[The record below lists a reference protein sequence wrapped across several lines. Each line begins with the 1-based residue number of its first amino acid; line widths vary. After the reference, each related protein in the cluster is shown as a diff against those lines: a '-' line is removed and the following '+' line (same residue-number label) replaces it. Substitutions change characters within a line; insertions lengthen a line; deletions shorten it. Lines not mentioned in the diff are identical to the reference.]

1 MWPADFN
8 KLLILH
14 TTDEIEI
21 DNVPYV
27 VISDF
32 KAPNFTKNKPVRKCG
47 VKFGGLTINQRMLL
61 NNLLLN
67 YTSMTKRPGNGRR
80 IFSIPQYNG
89 PERRAGNER
98 RKSLT

>member
-32 KAPNFTKNKPVRKCG
+32 KAPNFTKSKPIRKCG
-47 VKFGGLTINQRMLL
+47 VKFGKLTINQTMLL

-67 YTSMTKRPGNGRR
+67 YTSKAKRPGNGRR
-80 IFSIPQYNG
+80 IFNNSQYDG
-89 PERRAGNER
+89 FERRTGSDR
-98 RKSLT
+98 RDSLH